1 MRPGRTLPCL
11 PPSPNPA
18 ESSPTHSAV
27 SALHD
32 LCILPPADPCRPSGP
47 SLRALRLGETRVQ
60 PPNFPV
66 SAAFFLRTSNPR
78 APGSCTSAPFH
89 LTWGV
94 LCVCVCVC
102 VAAGTR
108 ALCIPFPP
116 SLQRSCCRL
125 DHHQTRP
132 APSAVPVPRS
142 QIRMWVSCGRG
153 HGYPFALRPLS
164 DPTQRPEFPG
174 GPLPPSPKL
183 SSALCLN
190 AARTRSGPP
199 ALDPVSAPPIAFTP
213 RFGCARHATLRTGRV
228 SPLAPNPGLT
238 APRCAFLSPEPGSL
252 HRRPSSPGLWSPPC
266 NARPQ
271 SSARPCP
278 PLYFGE
284 VLLAVP

>member
-1 MRPGRTLPCL
+1 MRLPGAQDQAPHLLRTHPLSSLCPPRSLHPPTRRPLQTLWALAACPQTRRNPGSATELPCVCCFL
-11 PPSPNPA
+11 FAHLKSPGPWL
-18 ESSPTHSAV
+18 
-27 SALHD
+27 LH
-32 LCILPPADPCRPSGP
+32 LGP
-47 SLRALRLGETRVQ
+47 IPLNLGR
-60 PPNFPV
+60 F
-66 SAAFFLRTSNPR
+66 
-78 APGSCTSAPFH
+78 
-89 LTWGV
+89 
-94 LCVCVCVC
+94 VCVC

-271 SSARPCP
+271 SSARPCL